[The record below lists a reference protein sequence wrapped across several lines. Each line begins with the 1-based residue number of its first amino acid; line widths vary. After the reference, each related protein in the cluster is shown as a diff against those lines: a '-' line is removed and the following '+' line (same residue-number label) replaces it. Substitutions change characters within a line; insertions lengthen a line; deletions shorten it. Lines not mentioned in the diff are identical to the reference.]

1 MKFDMKE
8 IFTYAP
14 FAALAISFFTFILR
28 AKLRFFPKVLWTLWL
43 LLCFSKFY
51 CFGKFGG
58 HVFYPEF
65 PQAVIILWDVAYS
78 GAVIL
83 TLLSILFIFRFRFKA
98 VLLPLIAWTTA
109 AAGVWNGVK
118 IPDVKEV
125 ELEFAALPDSLDG
138 YRIAQISDLHCS
150 SAARKWRTEAI
161 VEKVNS
167 LNADLICLTGDYV
180 DGLVADRNVD
190 LLPLKNLTASD
201 GVYYVAGNHEF
212 YRDGVKW
219 KKWYQENGMRFL
231 VNECVFPRPG
241 LVLGGVNDF
250 VARNYRRTPPD
261 VREAFAAATNGEFRI
276 LLQHQPKEAAANIK
290 EIGVDLQLSG
300 HTHGGVAPIIRQLV
314 SKHNSG
320 FSRGVYRYGKG
331 VLYVSPGA
339 GQWAGFPIRFC
350 NPSEVALF
358 KLVKGKKTGDGGN

>member
-1 MKFDMKE
+1 
-8 IFTYAP
+8 
-14 FAALAISFFTFILR
+14 
-28 AKLRFFPKVLWTLWL
+28 
-43 LLCFSKFY
+43 
-51 CFGKFGG
+51 
-58 HVFYPEF
+58 
-65 PQAVIILWDVAYS
+65 
-78 GAVIL
+78 
-83 TLLSILFIFRFRFKA
+83 
-98 VLLPLIAWTTA
+98 
-109 AAGVWNGVK
+109 
-118 IPDVKEV
+118 
-125 ELEFAALPDSLDG
+125 
-138 YRIAQISDLHCS
+138 
-150 SAARKWRTEAI
+150 
-161 VEKVNS
+161 
-167 LNADLICLTGDYV
+167 
-180 DGLVADRNVD
+180 LVADRNVD
-190 LLPLKNLTASD
+190 LLPLKNLKARD

-241 LVLGGVNDF
+241 LALGGVNDF